1 MVQQGFKLN
10 SVYRLILL
18 AGVLSLPTLVR
29 AQTVDIEQ
37 RQREQLE
44 QQRAQQIQ
52 QQEQRASQLN
62 KPPAETLPPQT
73 QPTYPSNDTCFPI
86 QKIYW
91 NQSDVPPPRYL
102 RNQVQAAIIDEYA
115 RPQCMNQAQLIAL
128 QKNLNNSLIEHGHI
142 TSKVSFPSQNIATG
156 TLTIDWYPGVVSKV
170 TYDTNKG
177 KPIGSLSTLY
187 PWQEGR
193 LYNQRHADQALEN
206 LKRLGSQGN
215 ASIELKPGAQPGS
228 SDIQYSIEP
237 QPYYKR
243 IHGSVGIDNSGSDS
257 TGQYQG
263 NASLTIDSP
272 LYLNDQLTLNYNR
285 NTDVSADQHNTKSL
299 GAYWDVNFGYLNLNL
314 GYTRSTYLRTE
325 PGLNT
330 PEVITED
337 TALEGKSQ
345 DYYIGLGYML
355 YRDSHSKLQ
364 LTTKLGRKASH
375 TYYNQ
380 TENPYQ
386 MRDYAYLDSGLN
398 YTLYRKDQQYT
409 LSANLRQNLPQHS
422 KAVGEIYGY
431 PDWNGKWRVYTINAT
446 ANIPFKFKEYAFRYN
461 SSLKLQHGERP
472 LPASEHMSIGSRY
485 TVRGFD
491 ETFSLSAEDGLVW
504 RNELAYLYGANQAQ
518 QIYLG
523 LDYGVIHGPATQ
535 EAAGN
540 SLAGAALG
548 VRGSWHGIGYDLALG
563 MPLHKPT
570 YLKTD
575 TPAVYGSLNWSF

>member
-1 MVQQGFKLN
+1 MTQQGF
-10 SVYRLILL
+10 RLSRIRQAILW
-18 AGVLSLPTLVR
+18 AGLLGFPALVQ

-62 KPPAETLPPQT
+62 KPPTEPLPPQT
-73 QPTYPSNDTCFPI
+73 QPTNPTNDTCFPI
-86 QKIYW
+86 RQIHW
-91 NQSDVPPPRYL
+91 NQGDIEPPRYL
-102 RNQVQAAIIDEYA
+102 RYQAQAAIIDEYS
-115 RPQCMNQAQLIAL
+115 RPQCMNQAQLVAL

-142 TSKVSFPSQNIATG
+142 TSKVNFPSQN
-156 TLTIDWYPGVVSKV
+156 LTAGVLNIDWYPGVVSKV
-170 TYDTNKG
+170 TYDASKG

-215 ASIELKPGAQPGS
+215 ASIDLKPGAQSGS
-228 SDIQYSIEP
+228 SELQYSIEP

-243 IHGSVGIDNSGSDS
+243 IHGSIGIDNSGSDS

-285 NTDVSADQHNTKSL
+285 NTDVAADQHNTKSL

-355 YRDSHSKLQ
+355 YRNSHSKLQ
-364 LTTKLGRKASH
+364 LTSKLGRKSSH

-386 MRDYAYLDSGLN
+386 MRDYVYVDSGLN

-422 KAVGEIYGY
+422 KALGEIYGY
-431 PDWNGKWRVYTINAT
+431 PNWDGKWRVYTVNAT
-446 ANIPFKFKEYAFRYN
+446 ANIPFTLKEHAFKYN

-472 LPASEHMSIGSRY
+472 LPASEYLSIGSRY
-485 TVRGFD
+485 SVRGFD

-504 RNELAYLYGANQAQ
+504 RNELAYLYGANHAQ

-523 LDYGVIHGPATQ
+523 LDYGVIHGPATE

-548 VRGSWHGIGYDLALG
+548 VRGSWHGIGYDLALAV
-563 MPLHKPT
+563 PLHKPT

-575 TPAVYGSLNWSF
+575 SPAFYGSLNWSF